1 MQWLLDTVYGPNA
14 AADPYY
20 QFFVDAQ
27 ALIPSWYPPLL
38 FGIVACILTYRM
50 ATRMQYHRRAAL
62 AAQRVERRT
71 RRRSYQIAP

>member
-1 MQWLLDTVYGPNA
+1 MQWLLDTVYGPSA

-27 ALIPSWYPPLL
+27 DLIPSWYPPLVI
-38 FGIVACILTYRM
+38 GIVVCILTYRM
-50 ATRMQYHRRAAL
+50 AMKRQYQRRAAR